1 MNTTTH
7 SNKVQS
13 RKNAVRA
20 SEHSAIATIVLLG
33 NVSLHVLQLPFIA
46 LQGSA
51 LLIAVLIHQILQ
63 ERIQNIRPRAAHR
76 IAITNLLLLYVDN
89 RHRPMRLLSSDRKR
103 YIIRVDGNDDATLT
117 KEIDLASPPSN
128 GGIAILREFLEE
140 EAVEAV
146 NRLANYKSIR

>member
-1 MNTTTH
+1 
-7 SNKVQS
+7 
-13 RKNAVRA
+13 
-20 SEHSAIATIVLLG
+20 
-33 NVSLHVLQLPFIA
+33 
-46 LQGSA
+46 
-51 LLIAVLIHQILQ
+51 
-63 ERIQNIRPRAAHR
+63 
-76 IAITNLLLLYVDN
+76 
-89 RHRPMRLLSSDRKR
+89 MRLLSSDRKR